1 MPNFT
6 VSPAALVFPKTAVQG
21 PVAGLYA
28 AAPTLTF
35 TLKNNSGASV
45 TITGF
50 GFSSSTEGDASTL
63 PAGQFPNSDFAV
75 VPTGSHF
82 PVTVANAA
90 SQSFTVTYAPLRG
103 GSGFGD
109 IRSQILCLFAG
120 SKALSNGG
128 QVLNSVGEVIDN
140 QVPQLV
146 TIGVG
151 GTVIDKFD
159 TPKSSP
165 LYWTGGSLS
174 DMSSQGPGTTEN
186 RSRGFRTMSSIADL
200 DTNAHTDP
208 MVFFFSGS
216 GPALPTTVNGAK
228 SVTTPQAP
236 QPATY
241 QIDGSG
247 LYGLLT
253 PFINGSPRGGRSY
266 QILVFFVDDTVT
278 MDITVYAVTT
288 GGNVAIKTFPAV
300 TYTNAGGLFLSNT
313 DGLDLEGLS
322 LAVSTQ
328 NVTGTS
334 NYQIGAVI
342 LG

>member
-165 LYWTGGSLS
+165 IYWSGGSLS
-174 DMSSQGPGTTEN
+174 DLSSQAPGTIEN
-186 RSRGFRTMSSIADL
+186 KSRGMSAMSSIADL
-200 DTNAHTDP
+200 DTLPHYSP
-208 MVFFFSGS
+208 MMFLAAPTSNTLAVTSPIAPT
-216 GPALPTTVNGAK
+216 PAAF
-228 SVTTPQAP
+228 TTPAP
-236 QPATY
+236 DT
-241 QIDGSG
+241 
-247 LYGLLT
+247 LYGLQQ
-253 PFINGSPRGGRSY
+253 PAINGSPRGGRSY
-266 QILVFFVDDTVT
+266 QILVFFEDDTVT
-278 MDITVYAVTT
+278 MDITIYAVVT
-288 GGNVAIKTFPAV
+288 GPTNIPVKTF
-300 TYTNAGGLFLSNT
+300 TGINFKNAGGLFLSNQ
-313 DGLDLEGLS
+313 DGFDLEGLS
-322 LAVSTQ
+322 LVVST
-328 NVTGTS
+328 NVTAGTAGLY
-334 NYQIGAVI
+334 NIGAVV